1 MRILDDRREALVERE
16 RALLERFIGFLKDF
30 GAPSEDAELV
40 RRAHADLEELFLLVI
55 VGEFNSGKS
64 AFINALLGAEIAAE
78 GVTPTTDRI
87 TVLRHGEEPA
97 ERERRDGVLEKGYP
111 NEFLREIAIVDTP
124 GTNAIIRH
132 HEELSRGFVPRSD
145 LVLFMTSAER
155 PLTESERGYLELI
168 RDWGKKVVL
177 VVNKADL
184 LQGEKAAEQVRS
196 FVESGI
202 RSALGLAPPI
212 FLVSAL
218 LARKAKAATSTIERD
233 ALLNASGF
241 AELERYVTELLDEEG
256 RVRLKLESPLGVVE
270 ELIRRYKATVEERL
284 SLLEDDFR
292 TSENVESQ
300 LELYK
305 EDMKRDFEARMAE
318 IENIVLQMNERG
330 DAWFEENIR
339 IGNVA
344 ELVRRE
350 KVQERFQREVVADTE
365 TLIDERVGELV
376 DWTVDRNLKQWRAIV
391 EYVNRRR
398 QAKYDERVIGEVG
411 DNFEYNRGQL
421 LQSVGKNATAVVR
434 NYDREGESEQIALS
448 LQGAVAQTVAAEVGA
463 LGLGAVVATV
473 AMAAAV
479 DVTMTL
485 SALLLAGL
493 GLFILPNR
501 RRKAR
506 KEFRAKT
513 DALRERLGEVVRR
526 QFDTEINRS
535 VERMRDAIA
544 PYTRFVRTE
553 HARMTEATSTLSE
566 VDNETET
573 LKDEIAAPGVGPSR
587 FS

>member
-1 MRILDDRREALVERE
+1 MKILDERREALVGRE
-16 RALLERFIGFLKDF
+16 RALLEKFIEFLKDF

-40 RRAHADLEELFLLVI
+40 RRALSDLEELFLLVI

-64 AFINALLGAEIAAE
+64 AFINALLGAEISEE
-78 GVTPTTDRI
+78 GVTPTTSRI
-87 TVLRHGEEPA
+87 TVLRHSPEPVQ
-97 ERERRDGVLEKGYP
+97 RERRDGSLEKGYP
-111 NEFLREIAIVDTP
+111 NALLHEIAIVDTP

-145 LVLFMTSAER
+145 LVLFVTSAER
-155 PLTESERGYLELI
+155 PLTESEREYLELI
-168 RDWGKKVVL
+168 RDWGKKIVL
-177 VVNKADL
+177 IINKSDL
-184 LQGEKAAEQVRS
+184 LQEEAATEEVRS
-196 FVESGI
+196 FVEGGI
-202 RSALGLAPPI
+202 RSALGLTPPI

-233 ALLNASGF
+233 ALLAASGF
-241 AELERYVTELLDEEG
+241 AELERYVTDLLDEEG

-270 ELIRRYKATVEERL
+270 ELSRRYRTAVDERL
-284 SLLEDDFR
+284 SLLEEDFR

-305 EDMKRDFEARMAE
+305 DDMKRDFEARMAE
-318 IENIVLQMNERG
+318 IENIIHEMNERG
-330 DAWFEENIR
+330 DTWFEENIR

-350 KVQERFQREVVADTE
+350 KVQGRFQHEVVANTE
-365 TLIDERVGELV
+365 DLIDERVQELI

-398 QAKYDERVIGEVG
+398 QARYDERLIGEIG
-411 DNFEYNRGQL
+411 DRFEYNRGQL
-421 LQSVGKNATAVVR
+421 LQSVGKNATEVVQR
-434 NYDREGESEQIALS
+434 YDRERESEQIALA

-463 LGLGAVVATV
+463 LGLGAVVATA
-473 AMAAAV
+473 AMAAAI

-506 KEFRAKT
+506 QEFREKT
-513 DALRERLGEVVRR
+513 EALRERLSQVIRR
-526 QFDTEINRS
+526 QFDTELNRS
-535 VERMRDAIA
+535 IERMRDAIA

-553 HARMTEATSTLSE
+553 HARMTEASSTLSKINGE
-566 VDNETET
+566 VDA
-573 LKDEIAAPGVGPSR
+573 LKDEIAAPGVGPS
-587 FS
+587 